1 VPHGK
6 SNNDII
12 LDLSSG
18 LAHFLVTTDIFPSA
32 LGISSAYESKHSYR
46 NRASYCML
54 KYTYLSLG
62 TFTNRGPLILTSVG
76 ISGSIACRSFTAW
89 NFLHALGLL
98 TKSIIPVDCL
108 EPLVCCTSTLFSGA
122 ILRSHSR
129 VVCNKFPTSIH

>member
-1 VPHGK
+1 VPRGK

-12 LDLSSG
+12 LDFSSG
-18 LAHFLVTTDIFPSA
+18 LAHFPVTTDIFPSA
-32 LGISSAYESKHSYR
+32 LGISSAYESKHSSR

-54 KYTYLSLG
+54 KYTYLSWG

-98 TKSIIPVDCL
+98 TESIIAVDCL
-108 EPLVCCTSTLFSGA
+108 EPLVCCTATLCSVA
-122 ILRSHSR
+122 VLRSHSR
-129 VVCNKFPTSIH
+129 VVCNEFPTSIH

>member
-1 VPHGK
+1 VPRGK

-12 LDLSSG
+12 LDFSSG
-18 LAHFLVTTDIFPSA
+18 LAHFPVTTDIFPSA
-32 LGISSAYESKHSYR
+32 LGISSAYESKHSSR

-54 KYTYLSLG
+54 KYTYLSWG

-98 TKSIIPVDCL
+98 TESIIPVYCL
-108 EPLVCCTSTLFSGA
+108 EPLVCCTATLFSVA
-122 ILRSHSR
+122 VLRSHSR
-129 VVCNKFPTSIH
+129 VVCNEFPTSIH